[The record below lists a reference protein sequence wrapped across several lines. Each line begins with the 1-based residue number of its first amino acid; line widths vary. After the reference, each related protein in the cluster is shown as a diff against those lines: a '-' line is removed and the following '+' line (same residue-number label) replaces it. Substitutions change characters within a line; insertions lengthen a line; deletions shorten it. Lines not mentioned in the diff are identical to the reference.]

1 MTDAMRC
8 GAAGAGSV
16 GPEMT
21 PDVVIAVAGLFVALG
36 GFVQSGIGL
45 GLGLVGAPVVT
56 LLDPALMPG
65 SMLVAGA
72 TLPVL
77 ILAREALH
85 TDWPGVSWALTGRVA
100 GTLGGIWVLAAVS
113 LRALGIVVGGMVLTV
128 VALSVRNAAV
138 PRNRATL
145 LTAGVISG
153 VTGTATSIGGP
164 PMALLYQG
172 ESGPRVRATLSVFF
186 AVGNSIALA
195 ALAVTGHLPGRDVIA
210 GLVFTGCAVAGFAV
224 AAGLRRFLDAGRT
237 RAAVLAAA
245 TGSAFVLIAHS
256 ILG

>member
-1 MTDAMRC
+1 MHTDALILALGLC
-8 GAAGAGSV
+8 V
-16 GPEMT
+16 
-21 PDVVIAVAGLFVALG
+21 AVG

-45 GLGLVGAPVVT
+45 GLGLVAAPVVT

-72 TLPVL
+72 SLPLL
-77 ILAREALH
+77 ILAREAWH
-85 TDWPGVSWALTGRVA
+85 TDWRGVSWALAGRVA
-100 GTLGGIWVLAAVS
+100 GTAGGIWVLAAVS
-113 LRALGIVVGGMVLTV
+113 LRALGIVVGGMVLAV
-128 VALSVRNAAV
+128 VVLSAVKAAV

-164 PMALLYQG
+164 PVALLYQA

-186 AVGNSIALA
+186 CIGNSLALA
-195 ALAVTGHLPGRDVIA
+195 ALAASGRLPGRDVAA
-210 GLVFTGCAVAGFAV
+210 GLAFIGCAAAGFAV

-237 RAAVLAAA
+237 RAAVLTAAA
-245 TGSAFVLIAHS
+245 GSAIILIVHS
-256 ILG
+256 ALG

>member
-1 MTDAMRC
+1 MH
-8 GAAGAGSV
+8 
-16 GPEMT
+16 
-21 PDVVIAVAGLFVALG
+21 PDVALIAFAGLFVALG

-45 GLGLVGAPVVT
+45 GLGVVAAPIVT

-65 SMLVAGA
+65 SMLVAGSF
-72 TLPVL
+72 LPLL

-85 TDWPGVSWALTGRVA
+85 TDWPGVSWALAGRVA
-100 GTLGGIWVLAAVS
+100 GTAGGIWVLAVMS

-128 VALSVRNAAV
+128 VVLSVRSAAV
-138 PRNRATL
+138 PRNRVTL
-145 LTAGVISG
+145 VTAGVISG

-164 PMALLYQG
+164 PVALLYQS
-172 ESGPRVRATLSVFF
+172 EEGPRVRATLSVFF
-186 AVGNSIALA
+186 TVGNSLALA
-195 ALAVTGHLPGRDVIA
+195 ALAATGHLPGRDITA
-210 GLVFTGCAVAGFAV
+210 GLVFTGCAAAGFAA

-245 TGSAFVLIAHS
+245 AGSALILIVHS

>member
-1 MTDAMRC
+1 MC
-8 GAAGAGSV
+8 
-16 GPEMT
+16 
-21 PDVVIAVAGLFVALG
+21 VALG

-45 GLGLVGAPVVT
+45 GLGLIAAPVVT

-77 ILAREALH
+77 ILAREAWH
-85 TDWPGVSWALTGRVA
+85 TDWRGVSWALGGRVA
-100 GTLGGIWVLAAVS
+100 GTLGGIWVLAVVS
-113 LRALGIVVGGMVLTV
+113 LRALGIVVGSMVLAVVVLTV
-128 VALSVRNAAV
+128 VRVAV
-138 PRNRATL
+138 PRNRVTL

-164 PMALLYQG
+164 PVALLYQS

-186 AVGNSIALA
+186 AAGNTLALGALA
-195 ALAVTGHLPGRDVIA
+195 ATGHLPGRDVVA
-210 GLVFTGCAVAGFAV
+210 GLVFTGCAAAGFAA
-224 AAGLRRFLDAGRT
+224 AAGLRRFLDGGRT

-245 TGSAFVLIAHS
+245 AASALVLIAHS